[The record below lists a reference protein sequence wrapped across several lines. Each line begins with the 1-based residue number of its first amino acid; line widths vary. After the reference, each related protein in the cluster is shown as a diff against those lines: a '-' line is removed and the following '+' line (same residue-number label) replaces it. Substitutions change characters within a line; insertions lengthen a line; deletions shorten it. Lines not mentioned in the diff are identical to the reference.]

1 MSRAVVLQWTEHDA
15 AAAGMIERV
24 MPHAVDSPL
33 QTVLIVD
40 DDPDIA
46 DALAM
51 LLERPG
57 RELIVCG
64 DLESAEIVIERM
76 PVAGVITD
84 VRLSSPFRFEGLDFI
99 KHIRRHSP
107 KSVIVLM
114 TGANSPELENEAI
127 ARGAAAVL
135 TKPFDTALLDE
146 LIPEPR
152 SHDEGRIIR
161 MPSLDTI
168 VTEAKLFP
176 LLQPIV
182 RLAEPPFAPFGYES
196 LARCETPSILALP
209 DALFDYAHRKGR
221 VAELELACIRAT
233 FAQAGSRI
241 VNSSANLF
249 INLHPS
255 VIVNERLPE
264 VLEEARAATGIA
276 PERVVLE
283 ITEQE
288 SLGEAVRVAR
298 QCAGLRGLGY
308 TFALDDVGVAY
319 SHLTHVDE
327 IRPTYLKISQHF
339 GTSFEADTTRTK
351 IVHNILSLAH
361 ELGCELVL
369 EGIETAETRDAA
381 REAGIPLGQ
390 GFLFGRPSAA

>member
-1 MSRAVVLQWTEHDA
+1 
-15 AAAGMIERV
+15 MIGLV
-24 MPHAVDSPL
+24 MPNAVDAPL

-40 DDPDIA
+40 DDADIA

-51 LLERPG
+51 MLERPG

-64 DLESAEIVIERM
+64 DLESAEIAIERM

-99 KHIRRHSP
+99 NHIRRHSP
-107 KSVIVLM
+107 DSVIVLM
-114 TGANSPELENEAI
+114 TGANSPELEKEAI

-135 TKPFDTALLDE
+135 SKPFDTALLDE
-146 LIPEPR
+146 LLPEPK
-152 SHDEGRIIR
+152 SHDEGRIVR

-168 VTEAKLFP
+168 VTSAKLFP

-182 RLAEPPFAPFGYES
+182 RLDEPSFAPFGYES

-221 VAELELACIRAT
+221 VAELELACIQAT
-233 FAQAGSRI
+233 FAQAGSRLR
-241 VNSSANLF
+241 NSSAKLF

-264 VLEEARAATGIA
+264 VLEEARAAAEIA
-276 PERVVLE
+276 SERVVLE

-298 QCAGLRGLGY
+298 QCAGLRDLGY
-308 TFALDDVGVAY
+308 AFALDDVGVAY
-319 SHLTHVDE
+319 SHLTHVDQ

-339 GTSFEADTTRTK
+339 GTSFETDATRTK

-381 REAGIPLGQ
+381 RHAGIPLGQ
-390 GFLFGRPSAA
+390 GFLFGRPSAP